1 MANTKYKVLLAE
13 DDKFLSV
20 ALGDKLEREG
30 FEVVK
35 APNGLEAMNLITQE
49 HPDIILL
56 DLIMPQRTGFQVLE
70 ALKLDADLAKIPVV
84 VLSNLGQESD
94 REKAKNLGAVDYLV
108 KSDVQMGEVVERIKT
123 YLK

>member
-1 MANTKYKVLLAE
+1 MAE

-30 FEVVK
+30 FQVVK
-35 APNGLEAMNLITQE
+35 APNGLEAINLITQE

-108 KSDVQMGEVVERIKT
+108 KSDVQMGEIVEKIKT

>member
-1 MANTKYKVLLAE
+1 MEKAKYKVLLAE

-30 FEVVK
+30 FQVVK
-35 APNGLEAMNLITQE
+35 APNGLEAINLITQE

-108 KSDVQMGEVVERIKT
+108 KSDVQMGEVVDKMKT

>member
-1 MANTKYKVLLAE
+1 MEKAKYKVLLAE

-30 FEVVK
+30 FQVVK
-35 APNGLEAMNLITQE
+35 APNGLEAINLITQE

-108 KSDVQMGEVVERIKT
+108 KSDVQMGEIVEKIKT

>member
-1 MANTKYKVLLAE
+1 MEKAKYKVLLAE

-30 FEVVK
+30 FQVVK
-35 APNGLEAMNLITQE
+35 APNGLEAINLITQE

-108 KSDVQMGEVVERIKT
+108 KSDVQMGEVVEKIKT